1 MENTESIGQS
11 HFERKWH
18 RQNLNVEGRFDL
30 RLDVKY
36 PHLGTINELYEMV
49 PYWEMV
55 MNKKKEYPRAIRN
68 WPEEDR
74 PREKLLKYGEHV
86 LSNAELLAILIDRKS
101 VV

>member
-1 MENTESIGQS
+1 MPAAKQLNIYPCKYKEPMENTESIGQS

-49 PYWEMV
+49 H
-55 MNKKKEYPRAIRN
+55 I
-68 WPEEDR
+68 
-74 PREKLLKYGEHV
+74 EK
-86 LSNAELLAILIDRKS
+86 
-101 VV
+101 